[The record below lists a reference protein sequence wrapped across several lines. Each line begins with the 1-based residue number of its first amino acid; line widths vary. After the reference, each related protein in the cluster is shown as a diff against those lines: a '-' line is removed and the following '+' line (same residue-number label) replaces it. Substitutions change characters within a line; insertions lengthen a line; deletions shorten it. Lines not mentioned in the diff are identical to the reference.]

1 VALTAIK
8 GVLAKAMKAR
18 GKVFNKPVV
27 GNASIYNVYRDS
39 STLAGTAPDE
49 TVTNVAATP
58 KIIWLKDAVS
68 GPVVFCLRKVLW
80 SRRAGDNNE
89 R

>member
-8 GVLAKAMKAR
+8 GVLAKAMEAG
-18 GKVFNKPVV
+18 GKVFNKPVI
-27 GNASIYNVYRDS
+27 GNASIYNVYRDPG
-39 STLAGTAPDE
+39 TLTGTAPDE

-68 GPVVFCLRKVLW
+68 GPVVLCLGKVLRL
-80 SRRAGDNNE
+80 RRAGKDNE